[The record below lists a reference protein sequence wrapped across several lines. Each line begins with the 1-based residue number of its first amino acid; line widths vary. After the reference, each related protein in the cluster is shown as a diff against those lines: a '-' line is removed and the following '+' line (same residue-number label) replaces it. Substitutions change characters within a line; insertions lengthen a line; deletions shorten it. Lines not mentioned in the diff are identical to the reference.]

1 MLTKSLSIELIDRE
15 QKGQVFEEERED
27 VIANRNFWFQNQART
42 TRNTRNLDFVSGKAQ
57 FAIATSNTNI

>member
-27 VIANRNFWFQNQART
+27 IIANRNFWF
-42 TRNTRNLDFVSGKAQ
+42 
-57 FAIATSNTNI
+57 